1 MVGRFIQSSKSLQ
14 KLVIYME
21 KLKFELQSAPLSA
34 EKAAVICG
42 VVGSGNL
49 EVLVSQHDQAD
60 ICQIEVTTSAVGF
73 QHVWQSVLNE
83 FAQRHAVAG
92 LKFQLNDMGATPA
105 VVNLR
110 LSQAISMFK
119 GV

>member
-1 MVGRFIQSSKSLQ
+1 MNKAINCMFIILAFVMCISCGSYNTATMYADADTISIDGATRCDSLIFSDFI
-14 KLVIYME
+14 K
-21 KLKFELQSAPLSA
+21 AP
-34 EKAAVICG
+34 K
-42 VVGSGNL
+42 VVLL
-49 EVLVSQHDQAD
+49 ETKPECVV
-60 ICQIEVTTSAVGF
+60 
-73 QHVWQSVLNE
+73 HVWQSVLNE

-92 LKFQLNDMGATPA
+92 LKFQLNDMGATQA

>member
-1 MVGRFIQSSKSLQ
+1 M
-14 KLVIYME
+14 IYME
-21 KLKFELQSAPLSA
+21 KLKFEIQSVPLTV
-34 EKAAVICG
+34 EKAPVICG

-60 ICQIEVTTSAVGF
+60 VCQVEVTTSAVGF

-92 LKFQLNDMGATPA
+92 LKLQLNDMGATPA

-119 GV
+119 GE

>member
-1 MVGRFIQSSKSLQ
+1 
-14 KLVIYME
+14 ME

-34 EKAAVICG
+34 QQAAVICG

-83 FAQRHAVAG
+83 FAQRHAVAVAG
-92 LKFQLNDMGATPA
+92 SVLVPGSGCHHRHVRCTEAERAGDDEKEPGVQL
-105 VVNLR
+105 
-110 LSQAISMFK
+110 
-119 GV
+119 

>member
-1 MVGRFIQSSKSLQ
+1 
-14 KLVIYME
+14 ME

-34 EKAAVICG
+34 EQAAVICG

-110 LSQAISMFK
+110 LSQALSMFK